1 MHERKTQ
8 GLTQTQLAGL
18 SGVGI
23 TFLSNL
29 ENGKQT
35 AELGKTLNVLAT
47 LGLTFSQKGEAMS
60 DLQVSLYRE
69 GDRSVYLQLTTW
81 SVHRSSID
89 SAKSLLWLSATRE
102 TLET

>member
-1 MHERKTQ
+1 MHSRIPRWYRDCDKQHKRSRKLIMHERKAQ

-29 ENGKQT
+29 ENGKET

-47 LGLTFSQKGEAMS
+47 LGL
-60 DLQVSLYRE
+60 DLLAERR
-69 GDRSVYLQLTTW
+69 GNG
-81 SVHRSSID
+81 
-89 SAKSLLWLSATRE
+89 
-102 TLET
+102 